1 MSFTKSN
8 IFLWISIALL
18 LTFTYL
24 AFFHQSLMNF
34 TPLHPIILSLIL
46 NTLIII
52 YHLIALFYYR
62 RPTVIIFLAIDL
74 IICLLIISVLF
85 LANVFQFT

>member
-24 AFFHQSLMNF
+24 AFFHQSLMSF

-46 NTLIII
+46 NMLIII

-62 RPTVIIFLAIDL
+62 RLTVIIFLAIDL